1 MPGPLIPVSEG
12 LEDSRALLI
21 SIAGTAANLAL
32 IAAVIGVV
40 IAAVMFGLGIVMH
53 RPELSSKGVSALLG
67 VALAAVLAVGLNTWI
82 AWFGEKAISIWN

>member
-12 LEDSRALLI
+12 LEGSRALLI

-40 IAAVMFGLGIVMH
+40 IAAVMFGLGIALH
-53 RPELSSKGVSALLG
+53 RPNLSSKGVSAILG

-82 AWFGEKAISIWN
+82 AWFGEKAISIWH